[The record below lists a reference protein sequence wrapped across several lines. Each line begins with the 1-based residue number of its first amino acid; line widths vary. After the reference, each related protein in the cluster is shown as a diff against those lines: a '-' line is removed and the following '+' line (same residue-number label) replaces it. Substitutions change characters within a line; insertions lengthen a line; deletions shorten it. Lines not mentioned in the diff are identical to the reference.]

1 MLGSA
6 IQATKIVEFEDG
18 LWIGNHPKARN
29 ILQRVCTIPG
39 VQPGV
44 VAHPGS
50 SEGRLNS
57 NLSGSTWLLGVEP
70 GAGFD
75 SRQLQCA
82 HPGFSRGRLN
92 SNLPGSAW
100 MLCVSQAPGS
110 ISSSRGVR
118 IDLA

>member
-1 MLGSA
+1 MLRMALKLSRIEATRKCTLQQTQHVYRESVAGSV
-6 IQATKIVEFEDG
+6 IKVTGTVEFEDG

-70 GAGFD
+70 GAGLD
-75 SRQLQCA
+75 SQKLQC
-82 HPGFSRGRLN
+82 
-92 SNLPGSAW
+92 
-100 MLCVSQAPGS
+100 
-110 ISSSRGVR
+110 
-118 IDLA
+118 